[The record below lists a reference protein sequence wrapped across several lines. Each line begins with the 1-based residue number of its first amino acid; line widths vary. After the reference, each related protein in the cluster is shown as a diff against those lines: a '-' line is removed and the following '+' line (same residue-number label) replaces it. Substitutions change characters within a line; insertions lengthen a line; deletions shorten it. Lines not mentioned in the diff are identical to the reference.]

1 VRPKHYARVAAVL
14 FAAEAVFAVVHLA
27 LGAHYAHFTRGHN
40 VVIDILLT
48 LTWTTAAV
56 ASLTPRTWP
65 APALMMWGAA
75 VSGIHFF
82 NYTIATNDVGP
93 MGVGIPFLAA
103 AGVQFFCIFHAA
115 PPLELTPVVPEPQPQ
130 PRRLPAW
137 VLRLR
142 PTH

>member
-1 VRPKHYARVAAVL
+1 MRPKHYARVAAVL

-27 LGAHYAHFTRGHN
+27 LGAHYGHFTRGHN
-40 VVIDILLT
+40 VTIDVLLF
-48 LTWTTAAV
+48 LAWSAAAV
-56 ASLTPRTWP
+56 ASLTPKTWP
-65 APALMMWGAA
+65 APAVMMWGAA
-75 VSGIHFF
+75 VSAIHFF

-93 MGVGIPFLAA
+93 MGVGLPFLAA

-115 PPLELTPVVPEPQPQ
+115 PPLELTPVVPEPAPE

-137 VLRLR
+137 ALRLR

>member
-1 VRPKHYARVAAVL
+1 MRPMQYARVATVL
-14 FAAEAVFAVVHLA
+14 FVAEALFAVVHLA
-27 LGAHYAHFTRGHN
+27 LGAHYGHFTRGHN
-40 VVIDILLT
+40 VVIDVLLA

-56 ASLTPRTWP
+56 ASLTPRAWP

-75 VSGIHFF
+75 VSAIHFF

-93 MGVGIPFLAA
+93 MGVGLPFLAA

-115 PPLELTPVVPEPQPQ
+115 PPLELTPVVPEPARE
-130 PRRLPAW
+130 PRRGPAW